1 LTLLGIVVALKAE
14 ARGLVKKPI
23 SADEVCRVSEETIV
37 KLSGLGPK
45 MAHLAGRTLVKEGA
59 TALLSWGSAGGL
71 STELFPGSLIIPETV
86 FSSNQTG
93 YLVNT
98 TWHERLCSRL
108 NGHVNFHT
116 GPLIQ
121 STTVLINPDEK
132 RALFKNF
139 GAVAVDMES
148 VAVARVALQAK
159 VPFVAIRAISDPA
172 YMAIP
177 ASAMAGVDEFGGLHP
192 LSLLK
197 SLARHPQE
205 IFALVCLCR
214 NFLAAQASLNKVL
227 RLTDHKLLAP

>member
-1 LTLLGIVVALKAE
+1 MTLLGIVVAIKAE
-14 ARGLVKKPI
+14 AQGLVKKPI
-23 SADEVCRVSEETIV
+23 SADKICHVSEETIV
-37 KLSGLGPK
+37 KLSGLGPE
-45 MAHLAGRTLVKEGA
+45 MAYLAGRALVKEGA
-59 TALLSWGSAGGL
+59 TALLSWGSAGAL
-71 STELFPGSLIIPETV
+71 STELFPGSLVIPETV

-98 TWHERLCSRL
+98 TWHKRLCGRL

-159 VPFVAIRAISDPA
+159 IPFMAIRAISDPA
-172 YMAIP
+172 DMAIP
-177 ASAMAGVDEFGGLHP
+177 ASAMAGIDDFGGLRP

-205 IFALVCLCR
+205 IFAFVCLWR
-214 NFLAAQASLNKVL
+214 NFLAAQTSLNKVL